1 MKIFLTVGNKNI
13 ANKTETLSLTTKL
26 TEQTKILMFMSKV
39 YSYPIKNRKI
49 LARKKKT
56 EKMCLQTEK
65 DVLKNKIKKINLQHD
80 VEMFSTNERDI
91 KHLLQNR
98 KLENLKKI
106 I

>member
-56 EKMCLQTEK
+56 EKN
-65 DVLKNKIKKINLQHD
+65 VPA
-80 VEMFSTNERDI
+80 
-91 KHLLQNR
+91 NR
-98 KLENLKKI
+98 KRRFEKQNQKN
-106 I
+106 